1 MIDIDEAIKRLTEIW
16 RYEHTDKYTDEEI
29 RETIDL
35 AIDTL
40 KQKQWM
46 IDEYDH
52 EVDLLEQDLNDN
64 SGYPTVTDVVVP
76 SAKLGVYKR
85 VLKDLKGDGEE

>member
-1 MIDIDEAIKRLTEIW
+1 MIDTDRAIKVLEQSG
-16 RYEHTDKYTDEEI
+16 
-29 RETIDL
+29 L
-35 AIDTL
+35 ADCEAEAKEVCEALEYAINNL
-40 KQKQWM
+40 KMKQWM
-46 IDEYDH
+46 ITEYEH

>member
-29 RETIDL
+29 REAIDL
-35 AIDTL
+35 AIDNL
-40 KQKQWM
+40 KMKQWM
-46 IDEYDH
+46 ITEYEH

-64 SGYPTVTDVVVP
+64 SGCPTVTDVIVP